1 MQVNSTIVYMV
12 TTFQKNIIIC
22 FKMAE
27 YSYFD
32 FPNFHDF
39 IFITLYIIETTLYSH
54 IEINSEQIYF
64 DLTVVMLNISRDI
77 KLK

>member
-1 MQVNSTIVYMV
+1 MQVSHTIVYMV
-12 TTFQKNIIIC
+12 TTSQKNIIFC

-39 IFITLYIIETTLYSH
+39 ILITLYIIETTLYSQV
-54 IEINSEQIYF
+54 NSEQIYF
-64 DLTVVMLNISRDI
+64 DSTVVMLNTSWDI